1 MINKNT
7 KTEHITKKIIAL
19 ILVLPLMSCINFTV
33 KSSNVA
39 GKITRLN
46 REMPQVKADLE
57 LKKQLEKSIESG
69 KKNFLYSNASSEVHF
84 GRYYIDIVEGR
95 VLLSG
100 SVANNEIKK
109 YIISKITENIK
120 VRELLDELAVG
131 DVKINTVNDFFI
143 KRSIMTKIFFR
154 TKIKS
159 LNYEIR
165 VVNGNTYIIGIAED
179 EEEMRLLAN
188 AISTVKGVKEVIS
201 YVITMEHNKK
211 IKLEFL

>member
-1 MINKNT
+1 MINKCT
-7 KTEHITKKIIAL
+7 KIQHITKVIIIS

-57 LKKQLEKSIESG
+57 LKEQLEKSIESG
-69 KKNFLYSNASSEVHF
+69 KKNFLYSNTSSEVHF
-84 GRYYIDIVEGR
+84 GKYNIDIVEGR
-95 VLLSG
+95 VLLTG
-100 SVANNEIKK
+100 AVANNEIKK
-109 YIISKITENIK
+109 YIINKITENIK
-120 VRELLDELAVG
+120 VRELLDELTV
-131 DVKINTVNDFFI
+131 DNTKINTFSDFFI
-143 KRSIMTKIFFR
+143 KRSIMMKIFFR

-188 AISTVKGVKEVIS
+188 TISTVRGVKEVIS
-201 YVITMEHNKK
+201 YIITMENNKK

>member
-1 MINKNT
+1 MIRNARIHFIINK
-7 KTEHITKKIIAL
+7 
-19 ILVLPLMSCINFTV
+19 ILVLLLILPLTSCINFTV
-33 KSSNVA
+33 KSSDVA
-39 GKITRLN
+39 NKITRMN

-57 LKKQLEKSIESG
+57 LKEQIEKSIESD
-69 KKNFLYSNASSEVHF
+69 KKKFLYSNTSSEVHF
-84 GRYYIDIVEGR
+84 GKYNIDIVEGR
-95 VLLSG
+95 VLLTG
-100 SVANNEIKK
+100 AVANNEIKR

-120 VRELLDELAVG
+120 VRELLDELTVG
-131 DVKINTVNDFFI
+131 DTKINTFNDFFI
-143 KRSIMTKIFFR
+143 KRSIMMKIFFR

-165 VVNGNTYIIGIAED
+165 VVNGNTYIIGIADD

-201 YVITMEHNKK
+201 YVITVEHNKK